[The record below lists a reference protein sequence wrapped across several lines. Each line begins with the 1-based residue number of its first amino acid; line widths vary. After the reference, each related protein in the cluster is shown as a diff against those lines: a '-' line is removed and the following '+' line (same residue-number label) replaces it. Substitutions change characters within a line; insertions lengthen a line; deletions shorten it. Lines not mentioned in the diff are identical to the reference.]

1 MEPWWNNIDRG
12 NKRTRRRTCPN
23 ATLSTTNPTFLSFF
37 IYLPT
42 TESISPITGGMQN
55 VIQNMHLHENKQ
67 TKEES
72 YTSKYSTYKA
82 V

>member
-1 MEPWWNNIDRG
+1 LTGETKELGEEPVPMPL
-12 NKRTRRRTCPN
+12 CP
-23 ATLSTTNPTFLSFF
+23 PQIPHFFLSFF

-67 TKEES
+67 TKEEL